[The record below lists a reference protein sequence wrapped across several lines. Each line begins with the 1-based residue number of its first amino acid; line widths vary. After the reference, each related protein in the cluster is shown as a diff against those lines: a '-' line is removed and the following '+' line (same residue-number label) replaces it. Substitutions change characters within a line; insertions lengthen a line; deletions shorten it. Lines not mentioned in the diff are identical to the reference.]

1 MCEYLIFNTNAFFI
15 NELFDQV
22 NETLVL
28 LFQLVLDWQFEP
40 TTEINSYK
48 DVKYEQK
55 TLIVPI
61 MPKMN
66 FVARN

>member
-1 MCEYLIFNTNAFFI
+1 MYEYLIFNTNAFFI

-28 LFQLVLDWQFEP
+28 LSQLVLDWQFEP